1 MQVSSSIL
9 SAVIVLALTV
19 QPTGGD
25 DQPALPMSV
34 ATPQGTEIEVTQDTE
49 LQLAQNTSSTVSTTS
64 GDEKPLPPVFSKALP
79 QTLAEL
85 RQIESHVTNLL
96 PSLKACSVN
105 LRIGQAQGSGVIVS
119 AEGLILTAAHV
130 AGRPG
135 GRVRIVLPDGEELL
149 GQTLG
154 RNRTLDA
161 GMVQINS
168 DRKDWPHCELASMES
183 IKLGDW
189 CIAMGHPGGW
199 DEERGLVTR
208 LGRVIQKTKW
218 YLQTDCEL
226 VGGDSGGPLFDM
238 HGRLIGINTRIGE
251 ETSFNFHVPI
261 SAYHDGWDR
270 LLTGEDYRSHSGAYL
285 GLSGDPRPEGT
296 GLLVTD
302 VYRGTPAEAAD
313 IKVGDILMTL
323 QSRQVRDIA
332 QLARLVGEELPGD
345 MVKVEILRDGKPI
358 TIDVR
363 LGLRFE

>member
-1 MQVSSSIL
+1 MQGSSSIL
-9 SAVIVLALTV
+9 SAVIVLVLTV

-25 DQPALPMSV
+25 DQPTLPKSLV
-34 ATPQGTEIEVTQDTE
+34 APQETELQLTQDAE
-49 LQLAQNTSSTVSTTS
+49 VQLAQNTSSTVSTTFS
-64 GDEKPLPPVFSKALP
+64 NEESLPPVFNKALP

-85 RQIESHVTNLL
+85 RQIESRVTSLL
-96 PSLKACSVN
+96 PSLKACTVN

-135 GRVRIVLPDGEELL
+135 SRVRIVLPDGDELL

-168 DRKDWPHCELASMES
+168 DRKDWPRCELASMDS

-208 LGRVIQKTKW
+208 LGRVIQKTMW

-261 SAYHDGWDR
+261 SAYHEGWDR

-285 GLSGDPRPEGT
+285 GLSGDPRPAGT
-296 GLLVTD
+296 GLVVTD

-313 IKVGDILMTL
+313 IKVGDILITL

-332 QLARLVGEELPGD
+332 QLTRLVGEELPGD
-345 MVKVEILRDGKPI
+345 VVKVEILRDGKPL

-363 LGLRFE
+363 LGLRFD

>member
-1 MQVSSSIL
+1 
-9 SAVIVLALTV
+9 
-19 QPTGGD
+19 
-25 DQPALPMSV
+25 
-34 ATPQGTEIEVTQDTE
+34 
-49 LQLAQNTSSTVSTTS
+49 
-64 GDEKPLPPVFSKALP
+64 
-79 QTLAEL
+79 
-85 RQIESHVTNLL
+85 
-96 PSLKACSVN
+96 
-105 LRIGQAQGSGVIVS
+105 
-119 AEGLILTAAHV
+119 
-130 AGRPG
+130 
-135 GRVRIVLPDGEELL
+135 
-149 GQTLG
+149 
-154 RNRTLDA
+154 
-161 GMVQINS
+161 
-168 DRKDWPHCELASMES
+168 
-183 IKLGDW
+183 
-189 CIAMGHPGGW
+189 
-199 DEERGLVTR
+199 
-208 LGRVIQKTKW
+208 
-218 YLQTDCEL
+218 
-226 VGGDSGGPLFDM
+226 M